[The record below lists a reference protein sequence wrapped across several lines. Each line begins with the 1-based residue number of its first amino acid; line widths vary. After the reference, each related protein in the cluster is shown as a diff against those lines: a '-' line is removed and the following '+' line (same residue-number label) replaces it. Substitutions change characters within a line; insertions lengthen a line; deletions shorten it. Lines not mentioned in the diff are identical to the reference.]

1 MVPALDRRPL
11 QSLPGRGRELIEQ
24 APSPPDWVIAPAGGG
39 GLVGGLWRGFE
50 ELKSLGKCAGP
61 PAIVGVQS
69 SLCTPLVDAIDKNL
83 SPAEVIA
90 NPVSVGDTIAGAI
103 ADDILFDAYTALPA
117 IRQTGGTALSVTDE
131 EMLEAE
137 KLLAQTSGIFA
148 EPSSAST
155 IAALKKLLESNT
167 IGRGQSVCCIIT
179 GSGFKD
185 MASAK
190 KLVGAA
196 RLIEPTIEAFLEL
209 D

>member
-1 MVPALDRRPL
+1 MPIRWRLTFWFALILCAILGLSGVIHYVLL
-11 QSLPGRGRELIEQ
+11 QRNLTSQLDDTLNVYSARVHGTVAVQETQEPFNYDIIHSKLP
-24 APSPPDWVIAPAGGG
+24 
-39 GLVGGLWRGFE
+39 
-50 ELKSLGKCAGP
+50 
-61 PAIVGVQS
+61 
-69 SLCTPLVDAIDKNL
+69 
-83 SPAEVIA
+83 PAEVIA

-167 IGRGQSVCCIIT
+167 IGSGQSVCCIIT